1 MIIKVCIF
9 TPTHHA
15 QYGSQR
21 NTLDYLDK
29 SLDTKDGFILDFNN
43 TDKALK
49 LIASEN
55 LSVHSSIIQADK
67 RIAIERLVITY

>member
-1 MIIKVCIF
+1 MEVKEILLI
-9 TPTHHA
+9 
-15 QYGSQR
+15 
-21 NTLDYLDK
+21 TLTNPLTQK
-29 SLDTKDGFILDFNN
+29 TGFILDFNN

-67 RIAIERLVITY
+67 RIAIERRVITY